1 MTERTDSPSPAE
13 KYPVPSHHDHLLAGF
28 RKRLLG
34 IAIDARHWAEMRDR
48 PAAQVWL
55 LMVARVCE
63 AMAGEAD
70 G

>member
-1 MTERTDSPSPAE
+1 MAKAPSPAAIGSI
-13 KYPVPSHHDHLLAGF
+13 PPRNDNLLSEF

-34 IAIDARHWAEMRDR
+34 IAVDARHWAEMRDR

-63 AMAGEAD
+63 AMAGER
-70 G
+70 